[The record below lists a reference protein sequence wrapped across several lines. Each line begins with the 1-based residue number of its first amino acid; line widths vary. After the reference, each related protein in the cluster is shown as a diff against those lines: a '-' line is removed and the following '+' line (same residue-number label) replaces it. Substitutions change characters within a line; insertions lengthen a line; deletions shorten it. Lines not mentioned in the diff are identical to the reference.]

1 LIANALKV
9 PSADHAQ
16 IHEIINVRNVET
28 KRKLARVSVDREQI
42 ENASV
47 LIVVRANTSHAVQ
60 LYGARVGDFYS
71 FVDGAFASMLILHTA
86 TNEGVGLA
94 LWTRF

>member
-1 LIANALKV
+1 
-9 PSADHAQ
+9 
-16 IHEIINVRNVET
+16 
-28 KRKLARVSVDREQI
+28 
-42 ENASV
+42 
-47 LIVVRANTSHAVQ
+47 VVRANTSHAVQ